1 MEPLELKLTSDHDY
15 VAHVGLFST
24 MRKHQLNEE
33 IFNLEFTLRF
43 PTSADRAC
51 RVQHVNGEKTDPRRG
66 HQPAADLILAHDLK
80 QLAVKHAELLAQDP
94 AGDQ

>member
-1 MEPLELKLTSDHDY
+1 VAQGVIITAQGIGAALSTTLAGIVGQRDY
-15 VAHVGLFST
+15 WS
-24 MRKHQLNEE
+24 
-33 IFNLEFTLRF
+33 
-43 PTSADRAC
+43 
-51 RVQHVNGEKTDPRRG
+51 DPRRG